1 MAKAET
7 EILNRWRLKWAK
19 WGVLFRQQVGTFYAG
34 QLVGDIYFKT
44 EKGREVAYGIIRNIQ
59 PTPMGIK
66 GLADYIGWHEQIIT
80 QDMVGKKVAIFAS
93 VEGKSEDGQLRDE
106 QVTFLKAVR
115 RAGGIAFV
123 VRDPETKPSGWE
135 PHE

>member
-34 QLVGDIYFKT
+34 QIHGEPWTKVENGK
-44 EKGREVAYGIIRNIQ
+44 EVRYATIRNFQ

-66 GLADYIGWHEQIIT
+66 GLHDYIGWHEVVIT
-80 QDMVGKKVAIFAS
+80 PDMVGKKVAVFAS
-93 VEGKSEDGQLRDE
+93 VEGKSEDGELRPE
-106 QVTFLKAVR
+106 QITFLQAVR

-123 VRDPETKPSGWE
+123 VRSPDTKPSGWE
-135 PHE
+135 PYE